1 MSNMDI
7 TWFILMVLILLAEI
21 YFFQGNVAALVVAVI
36 VSVGYLVFRIFF
48 KKKCSKIVGSM
59 VCTLL
64 LVVLGGCICLLGV
77 KGERAGFIL
86 YGEDVEQVATL
97 LHKENY
103 DKAAQML
110 EQMED
115 TYGETDVTHMLG
127 AINYLSV
134 GQYEDALRE
143 YHGISDKTSMTAIV
157 IAEQIYMADDSGQY
171 TDDLYD
177 LYCDA
182 AELYPEWEYI
192 QLSAGVFKIDFKQYE
207 SAQYYLYNAYAVNPE
222 NPQTLYFLG
231 LSEYKL
237 GNEDG
242 ALYYFNASVECGA
255 DDTLKSLIK
264 YYLDEMDYFGKRK
277 TDK

>member
-1 MSNMDI
+1 MDI
-7 TWFILMVLILLAEI
+7 TWFILLVVILLAEI
-21 YFFQGNVAALVVAVI
+21 LFFQGNVVALVVAVL

-48 KKKCSKIVGSM
+48 KKKCSKLVGNS
-59 VCTLL
+59 VCVLL
-64 LVVLGGCICLLGV
+64 LVVLGGCIFFLGV
-77 KGERAGFIL
+77 KGEESGFIL
-86 YGEDVEQVATL
+86 YGEDMEQVCTY
-97 LHKENY
+97 LHKADY
-103 DKAAQML
+103 DKAAELL
-110 EQMED
+110 EQMEN
-115 TYGETDVTHMLG
+115 TYGENDTTRMLA

-134 GQYEDALRE
+134 GQYEDALNE
-143 YHGISDKTSMTAIV
+143 YRSISDKTSMTAII
-157 IAEQIYMADDSGQY
+157 IAEQIYAADASGQY

-192 QLSAGVFKIDFKQYE
+192 QLCAGVYKIDFKQYE

-222 NPQTLYFLG
+222 NPQTLYFFG

-237 GNEDG
+237 GDEEG

-264 YYLDEMDYFGKRK
+264 YYLDEMVYFGKGK